1 MFKIARKNKKE
12 LISSTATMKKSNE
25 ISMAKLTQGLSLNQM
40 QLLAYAIYSTQKD
53 SEKNSFLKVDFEK
66 RFNLD
71 EYRRKPA
78 NTDTKKLYELG
89 FATVDLER
97 DYFDYLR
104 VFQRITYYKGKF
116 TFKWTDDMLPHIL
129 ELKDNYVTTDLSIT
143 SQFKSSFSWT
153 LYEYIKAHYG
163 NWSKELDKTTVM
175 RLFEVEDVISYQKN
189 TGLLKVKVIDTA
201 IKEINEHTE
210 LEVWYTELRKGRAI
224 TGFKFH
230 WSTGNQIAGATTKQV
245 KLLKEIHDEVDKNV
259 LDYLL
264 MKNSDLAKPLII
276 KIKEINAEV
285 KKGLSVKK
293 ADEYIKESLENYKQ
307 LEHLL
312 ENDGKQ
318 RDTSIYYNW
327 LEEIDE

>member
-1 MFKIARKNKKE
+1 MARKNKKE

-71 EYRRKPA
+71 EYRKKPA
-78 NTDTKKLYELG
+78 NADTKKLYELG

-104 VFQRITYYKGKF
+104 VFQRITYYKGEF
-116 TFKWTDDMLPHIL
+116 IFKWTDDMLPHIL
-129 ELKDNYVTTDLSIT
+129 ELKDNYVTTDLSVT

-163 NWSKELDKTTVM
+163 NWSKELDKFTVM
-175 RLFEVEDVISYQKN
+175 RLFEVEDVISYQNN

-224 TGFKFH
+224 VGFKFH
-230 WSTGNQIAGATTKQV
+230 WSTGSQQHGATSKQTK
-245 KLLKEIHDEVDKNV
+245 LIEEINEEVESNFSA
-259 LDYLL
+259 YLQ
-264 MKNSDLAKPLII
+264 MKNIDPARPLII
-276 KIKEINAEV
+276 RIKEIKNKV
-285 KKGLSVKK
+285 KRGVSISK
-293 ADEYIKESLENYKQ
+293 ADEYIKEMLESYKQ

-312 ENDGKQ
+312 ENDGKK
-318 RDTSIYYNW
+318 RDTSIYFNW
-327 LEEIDE
+327 LKEK

>member
-1 MFKIARKNKKE
+1 
-12 LISSTATMKKSNE
+12 MKKSNE

-53 SEKNSFLKVDFEK
+53 SDKNSFLKVDFEK

-78 NTDTKKLYELG
+78 NADTKKLYELG

-104 VFQRITYYKGKF
+104 VFQRITYYKGEF
-116 TFKWTDDMLPHIL
+116 TFKWTEDMLPHIL

-163 NWSKELDKTTVM
+163 NWSKELDKTIVM

-189 TGLLKVKVIDTA
+189 TGLLKVKVIDIA
-201 IKEINEHTE
+201 IKEINQHTE

-230 WSTGNQIAGATTKQV
+230 WSTGSQQPGATVKQTK
-245 KLLKEIHDEVDKNV
+245 LIEEIHEEVESNFSA
-259 LDYLL
+259 YLQ
-264 MKNSDLAKPLII
+264 MKNIDPAKPLII
-276 KIKEINAEV
+276 RVKEINNKV
-285 KKGLSVKK
+285 KKGVSISK
-293 ADEYIKESLENYKQ
+293 ADEYIKELLETYKQ
-307 LEHLL
+307 LEQLL
-312 ENDGKQ
+312 ENDGNK
-318 RDTSIYYNW
+318 RDVSIYYNW
-327 LEEIDE
+327 LEEK

>member
-78 NTDTKKLYELG
+78 NADTKKLYELG

-163 NWSKELDKTTVM
+163 NWSKELEKTTIM

-210 LEVWYTELRKGRAI
+210 LEVWYTELKKGRAI

-230 WSTGNQIAGATTKQV
+230 WSTGSQIAGATKKQV
-245 KLLKEIHDEVDKNV
+245 KLLQEIHDEVDKNV

-276 KIKEINAEV
+276 RIKEINREV
-285 KKGLSVKK
+285 KKGLSVKS

-307 LEHLL
+307 LEHHL
-312 ENDGKQ
+312 ENQGEQ

-327 LEEIDE
+327 LEETAD